1 MPDTSQYHGKT
12 MEKFVPKAKGA
23 LRHVLGLMRRTEDG
37 PVGLAFAKGGIVAI
51 HDFVVFD
58 VHSVKNWQLTL
69 GDQGVILAFRGCIL
83 YLASIGLPIGDDDW
97 TNITHEEYQKYLFS
111 GRTVYFNPLRYQFVP
126 MPPISVS
133 DAHILLESTDRE
145 QKPERG
151 EDDNLSELGSAN
163 VLLESTDESDNLSEL
178 GESNNSFALDETIR
192 ALLMNL
198 TNHMP
203 RMHFPLRLRIRIASW
218 GATLR

>member
-12 MEKFVPKAKGA
+12 MEKSGPKAKGA
-23 LRHVLGLMRRTEDG
+23 LRHVLELMRRTEDG
-37 PVGLAFAKGGIVAI
+37 PFGLPFAKAGIVEI
-51 HDFVVFD
+51 HNFVVFD
-58 VHSVKNWQLTL
+58 VHSVKHWQVTL
-69 GDQGVILAFRGCIL
+69 GDQGVILAFCGFIL
-83 YLASIGLPIGDDDW
+83 YRASIGLPIGDDDW

-111 GRTVYFNPLRYQFVP
+111 GRTVYFNPLRYQSVP

-133 DAHILLESTDRE
+133 VAHILLESTDSE

-151 EDDNLSELGSAN
+151 ENDVSEFGSAN